1 MPAFNYCRE
10 LQPTVSSEKI
20 ATSALPSSHRGG
32 NKNLFVIF
40 FDQSY
45 LMSPILLVYDLVTTM
60 KIEGE
65 SYALLI
71 ALRTHSDDV
80 ALAVRS
86 YDIANNAIR
95 PISVASQHKRE
106 VQGLKRGRVLNTRLA
121 RGWYDHMP
129 TMFGELAQGVS
140 G

>member
-1 MPAFNYCRE
+1 
-10 LQPTVSSEKI
+10 
-20 ATSALPSSHRGG
+20 
-32 NKNLFVIF
+32 
-40 FDQSY
+40 
-45 LMSPILLVYDLVTTM
+45 MSPILLVYDLVTTM

-86 YDIANNAIR
+86 YDITNNAIR
-95 PISVASQHKRE
+95 PISVASQHKHE
-106 VQGLKRGRVLNTRLA
+106 VQGLKCGRVLNTRLA
-121 RGWYDHMP
+121 RGWYDHVP

>member
-1 MPAFNYCRE
+1 
-10 LQPTVSSEKI
+10 
-20 ATSALPSSHRGG
+20 
-32 NKNLFVIF
+32 
-40 FDQSY
+40 
-45 LMSPILLVYDLVTTM
+45 MSPILLVFDLVTPM

-65 SYALLI
+65 LNALLI
-71 ALRTHSDDV
+71 AFWTHSDDV

-95 PISVASQHKRE
+95 PISVALQHKRE
-106 VQGLKRGRVLNTRLA
+106 VQGLKRGRVLNTRLV
-121 RGWYDHMP
+121 RGWYDHVP